1 LTFYLYDDGPPLGGL
16 KIDGIQAVHFV
27 LPKQMEGTKRFPQP
41 QYDRRAT
48 AFLLNPYYIP
58 WLHCPNMPPPRSPP
72 ADVKAEKEARAR
84 AYELIKK
91 EKLKLMSPAFKN

>member
-1 LTFYLYDDGPPLGGL
+1 
-16 KIDGIQAVHFV
+16 
-27 LPKQMEGTKRFPQP
+27 MEGTKRFPQP

-72 ADVKAEKEARAR
+72 KLVDTSSIFYSRPLPRAADVKAAAR

-91 EKLKLMSPAFKN
+91 EKRMIMAPAFKN